1 VLLSPF
7 TIPNSLLVID
17 MAPPSKIS
25 QLPQD
30 LRDELIDRIRDSGH
44 SDYDGH
50 HAWLLVQIKERGLE
64 LDEPI
69 SRSAIARLGK
79 RQKSISA
86 RMQEIRAV
94 EKEFA
99 NDPVHTNRT
108 TNAMLQMLAFAKTR
122 DAYNGTIEMDE
133 DMLNSMALTIGR
145 LEKAAAINEDRERDI
160 REDERNLARE
170 EAAAAVKDSAT
181 KAGVSPET
189 IEMIRRDV
197 LGMN

>member
-1 VLLSPF
+1 
-7 TIPNSLLVID
+7 

-30 LRDELIDRIRDSGH
+30 LRDELIDRIRESGH

-50 HAWLLVQIKERGLE
+50 HRWLMAQVKERGIE
-64 LDEPI
+64 LDEPV

-160 REDERNLARE
+160 RADERSKAKEQASEKIEQLKDDPKLDAKTLNYVTEALYGLA
-170 EAAAAVKDSAT
+170 S
-181 KAGVSPET
+181 
-189 IEMIRRDV
+189 
-197 LGMN
+197 

>member
-1 VLLSPF
+1 
-7 TIPNSLLVID
+7 

-30 LRDELIDRIRDSGH
+30 LRDELIDRIRESGH
-44 SDYDGH
+44 RDYDGH
-50 HAWLLVQIKERGLE
+50 HRWLMAQIKARGIE

-69 SRSAIARLGK
+69 SRSAVARLGK

-86 RMQEIRAV
+86 RMQEIRAM
-94 EKEFA
+94 EREFA
-99 NDPVHTNRT
+99 GDPVHTNRT
-108 TNAMLQMLAFAKTR
+108 TNQMLQLLAFAKTR

-160 REDERNLARE
+160 REDERRRARE
-170 EAAAAVKDSAT
+170 EAAEKAGAVAAQ
-181 KAGVSPET
+181 AGVSPET
-189 IEMIRRDV
+189 VERIRRDV
-197 LGMN
+197 LGMR

>member
-1 VLLSPF
+1 
-7 TIPNSLLVID
+7 

-30 LRDELIDRIRDSGH
+30 LRDELIDRIRESGH

-50 HAWLLVQIKERGLE
+50 HRWLVAQIKERGIE

-79 RQKSISA
+79 RQKSISV
-86 RMQEIRAV
+86 RMQEIRAM

-99 NDPVHTNRT
+99 SDPVHTNRT
-108 TNAMLQMLAFAKTR
+108 TNAMLQMLAYTKTR

-160 REDERNLARE
+160 REDERRRARE
-170 EAAAAVKDSAT
+170 EAAEKAGDVAAQ
-181 KAGVSPET
+181 AGVSPET
-189 IEMIRRDV
+189 VERIRRDV
-197 LGMN
+197 LGMG